1 MKILHVI
8 FRMLTGGAEMMLIDI
23 ARRQAADGHRVALM
37 VINSGSDP
45 KLLDALSPSV
55 EIYQLHRCEGSRSPL
70 PVVAY
75 NLRLLAFDP
84 DVIHVHNERAVNMML
99 PPMRRKVIQTL
110 HTTGIRL
117 AGCQTKTPLVS
128 ISGWVA
134 SDLMQRQGL
143 DSRVIYNGID
153 FANISC
159 RRPTTGLKRL
169 VCVARLDSS
178 VKGQDLLL
186 RALASPTDTHP
197 HLAGC
202 HLSIIGGGPDEDSLK
217 KLAAD
222 LGVAS
227 RVEFLGSM
235 KRADVYRLL
244 PQFDLFVLPS
254 RQEGFGLVL
263 AEAMAAAL
271 PVVACNLP
279 GPLEIMNGGRHG
291 LSFLAGSAESLADTL
306 EKAALNWTGLQQQAA
321 GPALEFVK
329 SNFNVAATARNYIEL
344 YKSTLKI
351 DD

>member
-23 ARRQAADGHRVALM
+23 AKRQAADGHKVALM

-45 KLLDALSPSV
+45 KLLNALSPAV
-55 EIYQLHRCEGSRSPL
+55 EVYQLHRREGSRSPL

-75 NLRLLAFDP
+75 NVRLLTFAP
-84 DVIHVHNERAVNMML
+84 DVIHVHNERAVNMMF
-99 PPMRRKVIQTL
+99 PSMRRKVIQTL
-110 HTTGIRL
+110 HTTGIKL
-117 AGCQTKTPLVS
+117 AGCQTETPLVS

-134 SDLMQRQGL
+134 SDLKQRQGL

-153 FANISC
+153 FANIGC
-159 RRPTTGLKRL
+159 RRPTAELKRL
-169 VCVARLDSS
+169 VCVARLDCS

-186 RALASPTDTHP
+186 RALAAPKNTHP
-197 HLAGC
+197 HLADC
-202 HLSIIGGGPDEDSLK
+202 HLTIIGGGPDEDSLK

-222 LGVAS
+222 LGIAS
-227 RVEFLGSM
+227 RVEFLGPM
-235 KRADVYRLL
+235 KRADIYRML

-279 GPLEIMNGGRHG
+279 GPLEIMNGGRYG
-291 LSFLAGSAESLADTL
+291 LSFLAGNTESLAETL
-306 EKAALNWTGLQQQAA
+306 EKAALNWPELQQQAA

-329 SNFNVAATARNYIEL
+329 TNFNVDATARNYLRL
-344 YKSTLKI
+344 YKSALNI
-351 DD
+351 HD